1 VDCERDLPFHAG
13 VGPSPQQVSGFLMND
28 LSDLTAGERAAFAD
42 RIEQEWYQVRTRDVL
57 GLRPRTLIV
66 STTDNTMYGRWG

>member
-1 VDCERDLPFHAG
+1 
-13 VGPSPQQVSGFLMND
+13 MND

>member
-42 RIEQEWYQVRTRDVL
+42 RIEQEWHAVRTREVPKP
-57 GLRPRTLIV
+57 GSRTLIV
-66 STTDNTMYGRWG
+66 SSTGHT